1 MPRLLPA
8 STSFESL
15 ERRIE
20 RFRKR
25 AHSLEER
32 EQKCIDQVEK
42 LRGELRGRRW
52 RTGRATRALARADR
66 RLEDVR
72 AKRREMVQSEFNEI
86 MRALEARSRRTRD
99 ELDRAMAPLVSIA
112 MDWGQIERT
121 FELLD
126 EATGAPEIACFVAEA
141 RGKLSVPPFPV
152 REDDGYVTP
161 FPRDAF
167 VF

>member
-1 MPRLLPA
+1 MRLMPTP
-8 STSFESL
+8 TSFEAL
-15 ERRIE
+15 ERRIQ

-25 AHSLEER
+25 AQALEQR
-32 EQKCIDQVEK
+32 EQKCVEQVEK
-42 LRGELRGRRW
+42 LRGDLRGRRW

-66 RLEDVR
+66 RLEEVR
-72 AKRREMVQSEFNEI
+72 AKRREVVQAEFNEI
-86 MRALEARSRRTRD
+86 MRALEMRSRRTRD
-99 ELDRAMAPLVSIA
+99 ELDRAMAPLVGIA
-112 MDWGQIERT
+112 LDWGQIERT

-126 EATGAPEIACFVAEA
+126 EATGSPEIECFVAEA